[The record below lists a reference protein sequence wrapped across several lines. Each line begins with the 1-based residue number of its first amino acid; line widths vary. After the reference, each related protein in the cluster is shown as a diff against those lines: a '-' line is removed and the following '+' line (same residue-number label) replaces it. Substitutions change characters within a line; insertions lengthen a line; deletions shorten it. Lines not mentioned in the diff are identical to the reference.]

1 MTINKLGKR
10 ILALVLALVM
20 CFSTLQ
26 LTSIAASV
34 KNQVMDG
41 YYVLNEDGSVKD
53 TVTEAAV
60 TEDGFTIS
68 KTIEQTGVNQF
79 DITLQVSTQQTV
91 TENASAIQLVIDRS
105 NSMKVCANCGKES
118 CNCNAGTRMAAVKS
132 AITGEGGFLDQL
144 LAGNKGKLYISVVAF
159 SGHHNQS
166 SVKDAYVV
174 LDWTELSAETK
185 SSVAGAV
192 NNISANGGTNLQ
204 AGLTLGA
211 NRLSMDAIAS
221 CSAKYTVL
229 LTDGAPTYYTSGTQT
244 SVTEITSTLGDGST
258 TNSNTINGGISGA
271 TAVKAKSTLYTICY
285 GVANDTLVAGT
296 TSSKCANCN
305 EDRDDHITACVNCH
319 QSRNTHTW
327 TLGGRKCSGKSTY
340 YKAGEFCP
348 NKNYTTQFEAS
359 VSGSMTVGEY
369 LSGSIAS
376 SANTAYN
383 ASDIEEV
390 YSAFAN
396 IANSAIQGMDGSGT
410 IVTDPMGEYIVL
422 GDVSGKDYITVTG
435 EGFSWGLNEA
445 TLTTKTEGNTTTY
458 TYTYTYPI
466 TLDTSAQG
474 FREDVCYPTNGYTYL
489 SVPQEDG
496 SVKKIAFNVPSVCGE
511 IPEYSW
517 KVEYYLQNA
526 DGSYTLDESEDM
538 GLADLWT
545 SVNAPEGYETKYD
558 RDNYSFASGNTTL
571 QISAGENVMKL
582 YYNRDM
588 ANVTVNHYYKTTTI
602 NADGTVTEG
611 EYPAAPQ
618 IKNSET
624 KWVGTDFSASAQTTY
639 GGAEYNLDKK
649 NPNDAQIKVSADAT
663 KNVIDFY
670 YSRTVDDRADTSAE
684 VLHVYKTFGY
694 VLDGGRYVLKELSSE
709 TVSAQS
715 ASNLKATTTYAV
727 NSSAPLSSHS
737 GYTLNTSAGD
747 YAALL
752 QADNTL
758 SFVLVE
764 NAEANVRTLVF
775 EKIEDKRV
783 SVEVTVNH
791 YYTKS
796 TTSVQDGA
804 VVTVIDPDNELG
816 KIDTFSGYYVGE
828 TFNQASQTNAYE
840 GDTYNSDAGNAA
852 KCEAI
857 TLNGNT
863 VIDLYYN
870 LTVVPDTVSITVNH
884 YWRTHTAKTVEDVDS
899 DGNVIGTKVVNET
912 TVDNAIEGNT
922 ISNLYAGQNYT
933 AALESWGEGY
943 TFNEADSDSLFIT
956 VVDGAVINLY
966 YDRDAKA
973 DVRDDASIDVLH
985 NYTTHL
991 TTIVDGA
998 VGTITLNDG
1007 SVHEDSVTM
1016 KAGDTFTAVAKPS
1029 YNGNDYPN
1037 FSAESELT
1045 KVLQPGANATIVINY
1060 ERNAS
1065 DLVPVTYNVNYE
1077 YRTYTMTINE
1087 EGVAGYWDAPVVDTT
1102 GSLAD
1107 MAGYVGLQVTLPA
1120 GEREGFTALTTNPAT
1135 VQILKSEDN
1144 TWTFVY
1150 EKYIPLDMGS
1160 VVVNHHYKTI
1170 TIAENGTSS
1179 EETQDVLGTAAQMYL
1194 GESYLAL
1201 SAPGTFQLT
1210 SAKLDGEDATASL
1223 IALMSDETV
1232 PGLSVVVSGENVVDF
1247 YYEKTVDNSRLV
1259 DYSVSHIYN
1268 LYTYNGILISSN
1280 EADPI
1285 TGSGYVTTEFTAV
1298 ADPAGYDL
1306 VSVTYNEEALEAPYT
1321 IALADGK
1328 NEIVFVYELYE
1339 ARAEVEVT
1347 VIHNYYENEEAVG
1360 GTPIEVYEEHIT
1372 DISED
1377 TDYTAQM
1384 REEEGYEF
1392 HSATPSSL
1400 TITATKDGENLIIL
1414 NYTKVVVEEPPAPPV
1429 VDIPDEDPPMAEVP
1443 KTGDSFAVYA
1453 VLTALSGMGLT
1464 VLGLKKKEES
1474 EE

>member
-26 LTSIAASV
+26 LTSIAASFE
-34 KNQVMDG
+34 NQVMEG
-41 YYVLNEDGSVKD
+41 YYVLNEDGSEKD
-53 TVTEAAV
+53 TVTEAVV

-79 DITLQVSTQQTV
+79 DITLKVITSQEV
-91 TENASAIQLVIDRS
+91 TSNDAAIQLVIDTS
-105 NSMKVCANCGKES
+105 SSMQYCAENCGNTS
-118 CNCNAGTRMAAVKS
+118 CRKGHGTRLAAIQNILTKN
-132 AITGEGGFLDQL
+132 GGFLDSL
-144 LAGNKGKLYISVVAF
+144 TAGNTGKIYVSVVTF
-159 SGHHNQS
+159 GTNGNT
-166 SVKDAYVV
+166 VC
-174 LDWTELSAETK
+174 DWTDIKTS
-185 SSVAGAV
+185 
-192 NNISANGGTNLQ
+192 NGLATVKNAINGLRAPDNATNMH
-204 AGLTLGA
+204 AGLMLA
-211 NRLSMDAIAS
+211 RNRLNMS
-221 CSAKYTVL
+221 TV
-229 LTDGAPTYYTSGTQT
+229 
-244 SVTEITSTLGDGST
+244 
-258 TNSNTINGGISGA
+258 
-271 TAVKAKSTLYTICY
+271 
-285 GVANDTLVAGT
+285 
-296 TSSKCANCN
+296 
-305 EDRDDHITACVNCH
+305 
-319 QSRNTHTW
+319 
-327 TLGGRKCSGKSTY
+327 
-340 YKAGEFCP
+340 
-348 NKNYTTQFEAS
+348 
-359 VSGSMTVGEY
+359 
-369 LSGSIAS
+369 
-376 SANTAYN
+376 ANTAAKFTILLSDGYANCIGRESDSTSSISLSGRSPSSAEATTDGTNN
-383 ASDIEEV
+383 AKAMAATLKGMSDV
-390 YSAFAN
+390 YAVGYGVTREYMENIIGSSDNVFIGTGAADVSSAFAD
-396 IANSAIQGMDGSGT
+396 IAQSAVNGMNGAGSA
-410 IVTDPMGEYIVL
+410 VTDPMGQFIVL
-422 GDVSGKDYITVTG
+422 GDISALSATGVSATD
-435 EGFSWGLNEA
+435 SGLRWKLDPANA
-445 TLTTKTEGNTTTY
+445 TKTVNGNITTY
-458 TYTYTYPI
+458 TYTITYPI
-466 TLDTSAQG
+466 TLDTSAEG
-474 FREDVCYPTNGYTYL
+474 FQEGVYYATNGYTYL

-496 SVKKIAFNVPSVCGE
+496 SVKKIAFNVPGVCGE

-545 SVNAPEGYETKYD
+545 SVNAPEGYDTQYD
-558 RDNYSFASGNTTL
+558 RDNYSFVSGNTAL

-611 EYPAAPQ
+611 EYPADPQ

-670 YSRTVDDRADTSAE
+670 YSRTVDNRADTSAE

-715 ASNLKATTTYAV
+715 ANNLKATTTYAV
-727 NSSAPLSSHS
+727 NSSAPLS
-737 GYTLNTSAGD
+737 GYSDFTLNTSVGD

-840 GDTYNSDAGNAA
+840 GDTYNSDDGNDA

-912 TVDNAIEGNT
+912 TVDNAIEGDT

-943 TFNEADSDSLFIT
+943 TFNEADSNSRVIT

-1016 KAGDTFTAVAKPS
+1016 KAGDTFTAVAQSS
-1029 YNGNDYPN
+1029 YNGNDYPY
-1037 FSAESELT
+1037 FYSESGLT
-1045 KVLQPGANATIVINY
+1045 KVLQPGTNATIVINY

-1268 LYTYNGILISSN
+1268 LYTYNGILISST

-1360 GTPIEVYEEHIT
+1360 GTPIEVYEQHIT

-1414 NYTKVVVEEPPAPPV
+1414 NYTKVVVEEPPIIDIPEEQPPLAPPAPPAPPV
-1429 VDIPDEDPPMAEVP
+1429 VDIPDENPPMAEVP

-1464 VLGLKKKEES
+1464 ALGLKKKEED

>member
-26 LTSIAASV
+26 LTSIAASFE
-34 KNQVMDG
+34 NQVMEG
-41 YYVLNEDGSVKD
+41 YYVLNEDGSKKD
-53 TVTEAAV
+53 TVTEAVV

-79 DITLQVSTQQTV
+79 EITLKVITSQEV
-91 TENASAIQLVIDRS
+91 TSNDAAIQLVIDTS
-105 NSMKVCANCGKES
+105 SSMQYCAEDCGNTS
-118 CNCNAGTRMAAVKS
+118 CRRGHGTRLAA
-132 AITGEGGFLDQL
+132 IQNILTENGGFLDSL
-144 LAGNKGKLYISVVAF
+144 TAGNTGKIYVSVVTF
-159 SGHHNQS
+159 DKIGNT
-166 SVKDAYVV
+166 VC
-174 LDWTELSAETK
+174 DWTDIKTSDGLATVK
-185 SSVAGAV
+185 KA
-192 NNISANGGTNLQ
+192 INGLRATENATNMH
-204 AGLTLGA
+204 AGLMLA
-211 NRLSMDAIAS
+211 RNRLNM
-221 CSAKYTVL
+221 
-229 LTDGAPTYYTSGTQT
+229 
-244 SVTEITSTLGDGST
+244 
-258 TNSNTINGGISGA
+258 
-271 TAVKAKSTLYTICY
+271 
-285 GVANDTLVAGT
+285 
-296 TSSKCANCN
+296 SK
-305 EDRDDHITACVNCH
+305 V
-319 QSRNTHTW
+319 
-327 TLGGRKCSGKSTY
+327 
-340 YKAGEFCP
+340 
-348 NKNYTTQFEAS
+348 
-359 VSGSMTVGEY
+359 
-369 LSGSIAS
+369 
-376 SANTAYN
+376 ANTAAKFTILLSDGYANCIGRESDSTSSISLSGRAPSGPDATEDGTNN
-383 ASDIEEV
+383 AKAMAATLKGMSDV
-390 YSAFAN
+390 YAVGYGVTREYMEKIIGGSDNVFIGTGAADVSSAFAD
-396 IANSAIQGMDGSGT
+396 IAQSAVNGMNGAGSA
-410 IVTDPMGEYIVL
+410 VTDPMGQFIEL
-422 GDVSGKDYITVTG
+422 GNITDLSGDGVSETD
-435 EGFSWGLNEA
+435 SGLRWKLDPANA
-445 TLTTKTEGNTTTY
+445 TKTVNGNITTY
-458 TYTYTYPI
+458 TYTIKYPI
-466 TLDTSAQG
+466 TLNTSAQG
-474 FREDVCYPTNGYTYL
+474 FQERVYYPTNGYTYL

-496 SVKKIAFNVPSVCGE
+496 SVKKIAFNVPGVRGE

-538 GLADLWT
+538 GFVDLWT

-558 RDNYSFASGNTTL
+558 RDNYSFVSSVTTL
-571 QISAGENVMKL
+571 QIKAGENVMKL

-588 ANVTVNHYYKTTTI
+588 AKVTVNHYYKTTTI

-611 EYPAAPQ
+611 EYPADPQ
-618 IKNSET
+618 IKNFEN
-624 KWVGTDFSASAQTTY
+624 KWVGTDFSASEQTTY
-639 GGAEYNLDKK
+639 GGAEYNLDKVD
-649 NPNDAQIKVSADAT
+649 PSDAEIKVSANAD

-670 YSRTVDDRADTSAE
+670 YSRTVDNRADTSAE

-694 VLDGGRYVLKELSSE
+694 VLDGGRYVLKELSSVTE
-709 TVSAQS
+709 SAQS
-715 ASNLKATTTYAV
+715 GANLKATTTYKV
-727 NSSAPLSSHS
+727 SKTSPLSSYE
-737 GYTLNTSAGD
+737 GFVLNTSEGD

-764 NAEANVRTLVF
+764 NPEANVRTLVF
-775 EKIEDKRV
+775 EKIEDERV
-783 SVEVTVNH
+783 PVEVTVNH

-804 VVTVIDPDNELG
+804 VVTVIDPDHKLG
-816 KIDTFSGYYVGE
+816 KTDTFSFSDYHYYEGE
-828 TFNQASQTNAYE
+828 TFNQASQANAYE
-840 GDTYNSDAGNAA
+840 GDIYNSDPGNDA
-852 KCEAI
+852 KCAAI
-857 TLNGNT
+857 TLEGNT
-863 VIDLYYN
+863 VINLYYN

-912 TVDNAIEGNT
+912 TVDNAIEGVT

-943 TFNEADSDSLFIT
+943 TFNEAASDSRVIT

-998 VGTITLNDG
+998 VGTITQNDG

-1016 KAGDTFTAVAKPS
+1016 KAGDTFTAVAQSS
-1029 YNGNDYPN
+1029 YNGNDYTY
-1037 FSAESELT
+1037 FSSESGLT
-1045 KVLQPGANATIVINY
+1045 KVLQPGTNATIVINY

-1065 DLVPVTYNVNYE
+1065 DLVSVPYNVNYE

-1102 GSLAD
+1102 GSLAGI
-1107 MAGYVGLQVTLPA
+1107 AGYVGLQVTLPA

-1223 IALMSDETV
+1223 IDLMSDETV
-1232 PGLSVVVSGENVVDF
+1232 PGLSVEVSGENVVDF

-1268 LYTYNGILISSN
+1268 LYTYNGILISST

-1414 NYTKVVVEEPPAPPV
+1414 NYTKVVVEEPPIIDIPEEQPPLAPPAPPV
-1429 VDIPDEDPPMAEVP
+1429 VDIPDENPPLAEVP

-1464 VLGLKKKEES
+1464 ALGLKKKEE
-1474 EE
+1474 EEE